1 MNPYTPEAAQQK
13 YPGAPQKQSRYP
25 WRASGASR
33 PKPQQ
38 NTGGQ
43 QEAAPGPQKAPDMS
57 MYSPGQAQP
66 IQPQS
71 QGTPYGAQPDGNYAY
86 ATPNNRPAPFT
97 QRYTNFDGTQ
107 SEQPNFGQRD
117 AFIQNIN
124 DSMLPYYGGK
134 AQGAPQFD
142 FQSMYRRAGDM
153 VKDGWQNPFSMRPQV
168 APYDRT
174 GLTGD
179 PRFAASN
186 NALGF
191 NSWGQPGIQQLP
203 QQPSLEQQLSQYA
216 PQPQYQPA
224 DPVRY
229 DTGPYDPNGGR
240 VIGGDRLPVVATQPA
255 TGGEWRPT
263 ARNPYAPLAY
273 YPDGSDTPDPSYG
286 TRPGRMPRPGEDPQG
301 AITRDRPPQP
311 AEGPA
316 TPLNYDNPGAWSD
329 ADIERANNS
338 QFGPNGERPFHPV
351 RYTRD
356 AQGNVVMR
364 PGMLGMKPVTYGK
377 DGSRTGGGWDLGPL
391 RAEALRRLEAR
402 RDTDL

>member
-1 MNPYTPEAAQQK
+1 
-13 YPGAPQKQSRYP
+13 
-25 WRASGASR
+25 
-33 PKPQQ
+33 
-38 NTGGQ
+38 
-43 QEAAPGPQKAPDMS
+43 MS

-134 AQGAPQFD
+134 SQGAPQFD
-142 FQSMYRRAGDM
+142 FQSMYKQAGDM
-153 VKDGWQNPFSMRPQV
+153 VQNGWQNPFSMPAQ
-168 APYDRT
+168 
-174 GLTGD
+174 
-179 PRFAASN
+179 
-186 NALGF
+186 
-191 NSWGQPGIQQLP
+191 P

-216 PQPQYQPA
+216 PQTQYQPASMPADPYARQPATSFYNPDEWQPERRRELQERARPLQQVNPATWTDQQWADYEAAQRTSGLADSGGYVRRDGKVFYNGGYGSRFGSEQEVTKDTVRDQYGLWRGAPPQPTSTPA

-286 TRPGRMPRPGEDPQG
+286 TRPGRMTRPGAAPSE
-301 AITRDRPPQP
+301 
-311 AEGPA
+311 E
-316 TPLNYDNPGAWSD
+316 
-329 ADIERANNS
+329 
-338 QFGPNGERPFHPV
+338 V
-351 RYTRD
+351 
-356 AQGNVVMR
+356 
-364 PGMLGMKPVTYGK
+364 PGMGDRSQPDPLPSEDEWRVSVGGSWVSPESRSEFFQRGVKAGYTYGPP
-377 DGSRTGGGWDLGPL
+377 SREYLQ
-391 RAEALRRLEAR
+391 AEMNRWMGRMKR
-402 RDTDL
+402 